1 MMEFLRVYA
10 DTSVFGGIFDE
21 EFEVPSKEFF
31 NSVRQGVFKLVV
43 SELIRKEISEAP
55 QEVQDV
61 FSEMLLEADVA
72 EITFKSLE
80 LRDAYVSAGI
90 LSPRWSDDALHVAI
104 ATVSHC
110 AMIVSWN
117 FQHIVNFRKMPLY
130 TAVNTLQGYGPIE
143 IYSPM
148 EVVGYGKEEEDI

>member
-1 MMEFLRVYA
+1 MESQRVYA
-10 DTSVFGGIFDE
+10 DTSVFGGVFDE
-21 EFEVPSKEFF
+21 EFEVPSKQFF
-31 NSVRQGVFKLVV
+31 KSVQQGVFKLVV

-55 QEVQDV
+55 QGVQDF

-72 EITFKSLE
+72 EITSKSLK
-80 LRDAYVSAGI
+80 LRDAYISAGI

-104 ATVSHC
+104 ATVTRC
-110 AMIVSWN
+110 TMIVSWN

-130 TAVNTLQGYGPIE
+130 SAVNTLQGYGPIA

-148 EVVGYGKEEEDI
+148 EVVGYGKEKEEI